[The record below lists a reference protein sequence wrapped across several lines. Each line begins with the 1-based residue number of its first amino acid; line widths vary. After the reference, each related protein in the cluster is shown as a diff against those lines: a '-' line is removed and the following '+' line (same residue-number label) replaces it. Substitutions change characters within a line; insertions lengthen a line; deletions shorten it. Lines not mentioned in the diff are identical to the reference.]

1 MNELRMIDNYP
12 DVLTPDEVK
21 TILSIGRNA
30 IYSLLKSGELKS
42 LRIGKLYR
50 IPKKYLMD
58 YLYPCYNSGSNDDW
72 SVSAHERSVI

>member
-21 TILSIGRNA
+21 AILSIGRNA
-30 IYSLLKSGELKS
+30 IYGLLKSGELKS